1 MDLKTIYRI
10 AEREIRGVNRVAIFI
25 AIALPLILIL
35 IFNSIYEK
43 EILREL
49 PVAVYDCDRSELSR
63 KLIRLI
69 DASPSMEVIDSYGSL
84 DMIERGFKDGK
95 TEAVIY
101 IPTDFE
107 RSIKRG
113 KQSRVIVYKNSS
125 NIITGNLIL
134 KDATTIVKTF
144 SAGVLLNK
152 FEKSSMNETIA
163 YPLVI
168 PVKIETSSLYN
179 SNYSYLSY
187 LPPGLI
193 AFTLQIAIM
202 LSTSLIINSEYSGG
216 TFEDLLSI
224 SHRDTNL
231 IFAGK
236 FLPYFTLYFFMSL
249 IILFVIFPLYNIAV
263 NGSYILLLVLLIIFI
278 AVNVNTGLLISSLFN
293 DQLFATE
300 LTIFINT
307 PAFILS
313 GYTFPV
319 WAMPSFHKALAYS
332 MPFTYFLEA
341 FIKIIRADA
350 NIFEISSE
358 LAALVF
364 FAIVAFAAAYI
375 ALNYRIKKIMSSE
388 FK

>member
-1 MDLKTIYRI
+1 MSGTS
-10 AEREIRGVNRVAIFI
+10 IFI
-25 AIALPLILIL
+25 AVVMPFMLIL
-35 IFNSIYEK
+35 IFNSIYKK

-69 DASPSMEVIDSYGSL
+69 DASPSMEVIDSYSSL

-152 FEKSSMNETIA
+152 FKKSSMSETIA
-163 YPLVI
+163 YPLVN

-193 AFTLQIAIM
+193 AFTFQIAIM
-202 LSTSLIINSEYSGG
+202 LSTSLIINSEHSGG
-216 TFEDLLSI
+216 TFEDLLSV

-278 AVNVNTGLLISSLFN
+278 AVNVSTGLLISSLFN

-332 MPFTYFLEA
+332 MPFTYYLEA
-341 FIKIIRADA
+341 FIKIIRAGAHPSDMT
-350 NIFEISSE
+350 SE
-358 LAALVF
+358 LAALIF
-364 FAIVAFAAAYI
+364 FAIITFAAAYI
-375 ALNYRIKKIMSSE
+375 ALKYRINKITSE
-388 FK
+388 QLK

>member
-1 MDLKTIYRI
+1 MSGTS
-10 AEREIRGVNRVAIFI
+10 IFI
-25 AIALPLILIL
+25 AVVMPFILILIL
-35 IFNSIYEK
+35 NSIYKK

-69 DASPSMEVIDSYGSL
+69 DASPSMEIIDSYVSI
-84 DMIERGFKDGK
+84 DMIEDGFNSGK
-95 TEAVIY
+95 TEAVFY
-101 IPTDFE
+101 IPSDFE

-113 KQSRVIVYKNSS
+113 LQSRIIVYKNSS
-125 NIITGNLIL
+125 NIITSNLIL
-134 KDATTIVKTF
+134 KDASTIVKTF
-144 SAGVLLNK
+144 SAGTLLNK
-152 FEKSSMNETIA
+152 FEKNSMNETIA
-163 YPLVI
+163 YPLVN

-179 SNYSYLSY
+179 PNYSYVSY

-202 LSTSLIINSEYSGG
+202 LSTSLIINSEFTGRAFG
-216 TFEDLLSI
+216 ELILI
-224 SHRDTNL
+224 SRGNSLL

-236 FLPYFTLYFFMSL
+236 FAPYFTLYFFMTL
-249 IILFVIFPLYNIAV
+249 IILFIIFPLYNIAV
-263 NGSYILLLVLLIIFI
+263 NGSYVVLLLLFIIFI
-278 AVNVNTGLLISSLFN
+278 AVNVNSGILISSLFN

-319 WAMPSFHKALAYS
+319 WAMPSVHKALAYS

-341 FIKIIRADA
+341 FIKIIRAGA
-350 NIFEISSE
+350 NPSDMTSE
-358 LAALVF
+358 LAALIF
-364 FAIVAFAAAYI
+364 FAIITFAAAYI
-375 ALNYRIKKIMSSE
+375 ALKYRINKITSE
-388 FK
+388 QLK